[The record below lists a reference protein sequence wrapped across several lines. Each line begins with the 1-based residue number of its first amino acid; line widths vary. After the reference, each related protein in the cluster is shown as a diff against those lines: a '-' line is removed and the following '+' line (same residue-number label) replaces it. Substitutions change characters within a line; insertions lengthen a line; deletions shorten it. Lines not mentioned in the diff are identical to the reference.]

1 MDLLDHLERV
11 RVRLAAAYRRLWQE
25 GAITE
30 QQLEAIMEVIDRIEH
45 LPVDEVRRRL
55 ELIVGSGT
63 GAGSHPAT
71 KLVSGADAA
80 PGTPAG
86 PPGEAP

>member
-1 MDLLDHLERV
+1 MDLVDHLERV

-55 ELIVGSGT
+55 ERIVG
-63 GAGSHPAT
+63 AGGEEPGPS
-71 KLVSGADAA
+71 
-80 PGTPAG
+80 PGTAG
-86 PPGEAP
+86 DGP

>member
-11 RVRLAAAYRRLWQE
+11 RVRLAAAYRRLRQE

-30 QQLEAIMEVIDRIEH
+30 EQLEAVMEVIDQIEH

-55 ELIVGSGT
+55 EAL
-63 GAGSHPAT
+63 ARE
-71 KLVSGADAA
+71 A
-80 PGTPAG
+80 PGASKEAG
-86 PPGEAP
+86 DREGER

>member
-30 QQLEAIMEVIDRIEH
+30 QQLEAIMDVIDRIEH

-55 ELIVGSGT
+55 ESIVG
-63 GAGSHPAT
+63 AGGSE
-71 KLVSGADAA
+71 
-80 PGTPAG
+80 PGTPG
-86 PPGEAP
+86 DAP